1 MVYRIMFVEK
11 EKDNLGNIYRFD
23 TIDIDGEIKYR
34 EFKTETEI
42 DDYVEYL
49 LNDAGYAKKDF
60 IVVSIRDYNV
70 DADIY
75 EQTTWLRGE
84 NYDKI

>member
-11 EKDNLGNIYRFD
+11 EKDDLGNIYRFD

-34 EFKTETEI
+34 EFKTETEL

-60 IVVSIRDYNV
+60 IIVSIRDYNV

-75 EQTTWLRGE
+75 EQTT
-84 NYDKI
+84 

>member
-11 EKDNLGNIYRFD
+11 EKDDLGNIYRFD

-34 EFKTETEI
+34 EFKTETEL

-60 IVVSIRDYNV
+60 IIVSIRDYNV
-70 DADIY
+70 KSDIFVNP
-75 EQTTWLRGE
+75 ELG
-84 NYDKI
+84 

>member
-34 EFKTETEI
+34 EFKTETEL

-75 EQTTWLRGE
+75 KQTT
-84 NYDKI
+84 

>member
-11 EKDNLGNIYRFD
+11 EKDNLGNIYGFD

-34 EFKTETEI
+34 EYKTETEL

-75 EQTTWLRGE
+75 EQTT
-84 NYDKI
+84 

>member
-11 EKDNLGNIYRFD
+11 EKDDLGNIYRFD

-34 EFKTETEI
+34 EFKTETEL

-75 EQTTWLRGE
+75 EQTT
-84 NYDKI
+84 

>member
-34 EFKTETEI
+34 EFKTETEL

>member
-34 EFKTETEI
+34 EFKTETEL

-75 EQTTWLRGE
+75 EQTT
-84 NYDKI
+84 